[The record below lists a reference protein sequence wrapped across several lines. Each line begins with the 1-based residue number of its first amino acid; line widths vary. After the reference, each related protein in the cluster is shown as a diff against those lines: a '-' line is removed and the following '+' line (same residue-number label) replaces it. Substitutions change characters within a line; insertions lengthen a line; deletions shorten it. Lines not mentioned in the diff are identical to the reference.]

1 MLYTFKFPWKDKD
14 GKETPKI
21 VSWEKFL
28 KPITLKYCQKKN
40 TTKWRRYVFEEKHN

>member
-21 VSWEKFL
+21 VSWGEVLQTSHLEILPKEKYHQV
-28 KPITLKYCQKKN
+28 KEVCI
-40 TTKWRRYVFEEKHN
+40 